1 MNTPSSS
8 QPDGGGMQRYW
19 NGTIWMALGGMGFT
33 PTATH
38 TLTEEAKKEHPHV
51 HTAGGGERL

>member
-1 MNTPSSS
+1 MVVVCKDT
-8 QPDGGGMQRYW
+8 
-19 NGTIWMALGGMGFT
+19 GTIWMALGGT
-33 PTATH
+33 STH